1 MSPCQHDLDDYHCTG
16 TGSQLGNDERAA
28 LAADRARIAD
38 IDVQIS
44 KLERASQSQQDVLQG
59 QSAGDDRAPSA
70 LTTSSGKSTT
80 DVSRAVSHTPPEI
93 SALLPLREERDLLR
107 GRLDA
112 YTYPVLTLPNEIVAE
127 IFLHFLP
134 VYPDCPPVLGPRS
147 PIALSQICRKWR
159 ETALCTPLLWRAFE
173 VNVDAESASDC
184 DQILSLLGPWL
195 ERSGSCPLSIK
206 IQVEYN
212 VVKKTVALAF
222 FKAILRHRA
231 RWEHLNLKTPSLR
244 RHKARPPIGTLPLL
258 RTLTMNSMSH
268 FAEVIGTDAAR
279 YFRAPQLRRVS
290 LKYSYGPFFNTD
302 ILPWAQ
308 LTVLTVFSL
317 RPQQCAA
324 VLNQAVNLVH
334 CRVRIF
340 YDDPPENLI
349 FDSRF
354 GCPHSSAG
362 FVANNPIS
370 QTGITLRHLKTLT
383 LSAIRTPSPGFLDV
397 LTLPA
402 LRILRIAEPFIWPD
416 PIPTLASFV
425 SRSGCTLQQLSVTEA
440 TLSERGS
447 FRNALPS
454 IASFRFQRERD
465 WALEGESDVDE

>member
-80 DVSRAVSHTPPEI
+80 DVSRA
-93 SALLPLREERDLLR
+93 RDLLR

-212 VVKKTVALAF
+212 VVK
-222 FKAILRHRA
+222 R
-231 RWEHLNLKTPSLR
+231 RWHWHFSRQFYAQGQAAHWNT
-244 RHKARPPIGTLPLL
+244 AAPPHPDY
-258 RTLTMNSMSH
+258 
-268 FAEVIGTDAAR
+268 E
-279 YFRAPQLRRVS
+279 
-290 LKYSYGPFFNTD
+290 
-302 ILPWAQ
+302 
-308 LTVLTVFSL
+308 
-317 RPQQCAA
+317 
-324 VLNQAVNLVH
+324 
-334 CRVRIF
+334 
-340 YDDPPENLI
+340 
-349 FDSRF
+349 
-354 GCPHSSAG
+354 
-362 FVANNPIS
+362 
-370 QTGITLRHLKTLT
+370 
-383 LSAIRTPSPGFLDV
+383 LDV
-397 LTLPA
+397 A
-402 LRILRIAEPFIWPD
+402 FRRSHWHGCSSIL
-416 PIPTLASFV
+416 
-425 SRSGCTLQQLSVTEA
+425 
-440 TLSERGS
+440 
-447 FRNALPS
+447 
-454 IASFRFQRERD
+454 
-465 WALEGESDVDE
+465 

>member
-1 MSPCQHDLDDYHCTG
+1 MSPCQHDLDDCTG

-38 IDVQIS
+38 IDAQIS
-44 KLERASQSQQDVLQG
+44 KLERAPQSQQDVLQG

-80 DVSRAVSHTPPEI
+80 DVSRAVSHTSPEI
-93 SALLPLREERDLLR
+93 SALLSLREERDLLQ

-127 IFLHFLP
+127 IFIHFLP

-159 ETALCTPLLWRAFE
+159 DIALSTPLLWRAFE
-173 VNVDAESASDC
+173 VNVDTESASDC

-195 ERSGSCPLSIK
+195 ERSGSCPLSVK

-212 VVKKTVALAF
+212 VVKKVVALAF

-244 RHKARPPIGTLPLL
+244 RRKGYPPIGTLPLL

-268 FAEVIGTDAAR
+268 FAEVIGTDSAR
-279 YFRAPQLRRVS
+279 YFKAPQLRRVS

-317 RPQQCAA
+317 RPHQCAA

-349 FDSRF
+349 FDL
-354 GCPHSSAG
+354 
-362 FVANNPIS
+362 S
-370 QTGITLRHLKTLT
+370 QTSITLHHLKTLT
-383 LSAIRTPSPGFLDV
+383 LSAISTPSPGFLDV

-425 SRSGCTLQQLSVTEA
+425 SRSGCTLEQLSVTEA

-465 WALEGESDVDE
+465 WALEGESDVD